1 MSVKRFSDDVFISS
15 RLLLAAFSGALSYFA
30 YPKPG
35 LWPLIFVSLAGLL
48 ISVRGA
54 TLGKALLVGFVGGW
68 TFFAS
73 QCWWLSQ
80 YLGPLPLVALAT
92 IEALIFGLGM
102 TLYQWLHRNLS
113 ARWVL
118 VLAFA
123 SIWTA
128 REWLST
134 HFPYGGFPWSRLS
147 MSQADSPLA
156 NWVFFGGLSLLSFV
170 VALITATIV
179 EYLPALLDSAKRPR
193 SVLAITL
200 VVAVSV
206 GVPMAVSFQS
216 SSDKFRVAAIQGN
229 ANAGLFAK
237 TYPGE
242 VLDIH
247 LTVTRKMIADGKAE
261 GVQLVVWPE
270 NASDLNPEY
279 STRAALELD
288 SLVNRELKVPFTFG
302 TITATES
309 DIFNSSI
316 LWLPGQGFA
325 DQYDKKRPVPF
336 AAFVPDRDF
345 WYQLAPDLI
354 GLISRGYT
362 FGERDPIFEV
372 DGKKFGVLICFEI
385 AIDEITQDIVDSGA
399 QAILSQTNNADFG
412 RSDEAFQQLAIAKL
426 RSIETGLPL
435 VNASTVGPSA
445 IFDAGDTLARSG
457 AFEPAYLVADI
468 GLSSVK
474 TPAMTVGRYFDIL
487 NLLAVAAFVSIV
499 LYRRGKAR

>member
-1 MSVKRFSDDVFISS
+1 MKRFSDDVFISS
-15 RLLLAAFSGALSYFA
+15 RLLLAALSGGLSYFA

-54 TLGKALLVGFVGGW
+54 TLGKAFLVGFVGGW

-80 YLGPLPLVALAT
+80 YLGPMPLVALAT

-102 TLYQWLHRNLS
+102 AIYQWLHRNLS
-113 ARWVL
+113 EKWVL
-118 VLAFA
+118 ILAFA

-170 VALITATIV
+170 VALITATVV
-179 EYLPALLDSAKRPR
+179 EYLPAVLDDAHRMRSIGAIAVVLLVSLAAPM
-193 SVLAITL
+193 SVSL
-200 VVAVSV
+200 
-206 GVPMAVSFQS
+206 QS
-216 SSDKFRVAAIQGN
+216 STDKFRVAAIQGN

-242 VLDIH
+242 VLDNH
-247 LTVTRKMIADGKAE
+247 LAVTRKMITDGKSD

-270 NASDLNPEY
+270 NASDLNPDY

-316 LWLPGQGFA
+316 LWLPGRGIA

-336 AAFVPDRDF
+336 AEFVPDRDF

-362 FGERDPIFEV
+362 FGERDPIFVV

-468 GLSSVK
+468 GLSSAK
-474 TPAMTVGRYFDIL
+474 TPGMIFGRYFDL
-487 NLLAVAAFVSIV
+487 FNLMVAATLCSIV
-499 LYRRGKAR
+499 IYRKRKAR

>member
-1 MSVKRFSDDVFISS
+1 
-15 RLLLAAFSGALSYFA
+15 
-30 YPKPG
+30 
-35 LWPLIFVSLAGLL
+35 
-48 ISVRGA
+48 
-54 TLGKALLVGFVGGW
+54 
-68 TFFAS
+68 
-73 QCWWLSQ
+73 
-80 YLGPLPLVALAT
+80 
-92 IEALIFGLGM
+92 
-102 TLYQWLHRNLS
+102 
-113 ARWVL
+113 
-118 VLAFA
+118 
-123 SIWTA
+123 
-128 REWLST
+128 
-134 HFPYGGFPWSRLS
+134 
-147 MSQADSPLA
+147 
-156 NWVFFGGLSLLSFV
+156 
-170 VALITATIV
+170 
-179 EYLPALLDSAKRPR
+179 
-193 SVLAITL
+193 
-200 VVAVSV
+200 
-206 GVPMAVSFQS
+206 
-216 SSDKFRVAAIQGN
+216 
-229 ANAGLFAK
+229 
-237 TYPGE
+237 
-242 VLDIH
+242 
-247 LTVTRKMIADGKAE
+247 
-261 GVQLVVWPE
+261 VVWPE

-316 LWLPGQGFA
+316 LWLPGQGIA

-336 AAFVPDRDF
+336 AEFVPDRDF

-468 GLSSVK
+468 GLSSGK
-474 TPAMTVGRYFDIL
+474 TPAMTFGRYFDL
-487 NLLAVAAFVSIV
+487 GNLLAVAALVSIV
-499 LYRRGKAR
+499 LYRRRKAR

>member
-1 MSVKRFSDDVFISS
+1 MKRHTDDTFLSS
-15 RLLLAAFSGALSYFA
+15 RLILAAVSGASSYFA

-35 LWPLIFVSLAGLL
+35 LWPIIFFSVAGLM

-54 TLGKALLVGFVGGW
+54 TLHRAMLVGFVGGW
-68 TFFAS
+68 AFFAS

-102 TLYQWLHRNLS
+102 VAYQWLHRNLPS
-113 ARWVL
+113 VTL
-118 VLAFA
+118 KVLAFA
-123 SIWTA
+123 IMWTA

-147 MSQADSPLA
+147 MSQSESPLA
-156 NWVFFGGLSLLSFV
+156 NWVYFGGLSLLSFV
-170 VALITATIV
+170 VALLVAGFVELLPRLLSLEGRRRTIATLAGLIAVALIV
-179 EYLPALLDSAKRPR
+179 PA
-193 SVLAITL
+193 SVNL
-200 VVAVSV
+200 
-206 GVPMAVSFQS
+206 QS
-216 SSDKFRVAAIQGN
+216 TESKFRVAAIQGN

-242 VLDIH
+242 VLDNH
-247 LTVTRKMIADGKAE
+247 LAVTRKMIADGKAQ
-261 GVQLVVWPE
+261 GVELVVWPE
-270 NASDLNPEY
+270 NASDLNPD
-279 STRAALELD
+279 SNGKASRELS
-288 SLVNRELKVPFTFG
+288 SLVNEELKTPFAFG

-309 DIFNSSI
+309 DIFNSSV
-316 LWLPGQGFA
+316 LWLPGQGFT

-336 AAFVPDRDF
+336 AEFVPDRDF

-385 AIDEITQDIVDSGA
+385 AIDEITQEIVDSGA

-445 IFDAGDTLARSG
+445 IFDAGETLASSG

-468 GLSSVK
+468 GLSQAK
-474 TPAMTVGRYFDIL
+474 TPAMTIGRYFDAV
-487 NLLAVAAFVSIV
+487 NLLLAAALASLV
-499 LYRRGKAR
+499 LYRRRKGQS

>member
-1 MSVKRFSDDVFISS
+1 MKRHIDDVFLSS
-15 RLLLAAFSGALSYFA
+15 RLLLAALSGALSYFA

-35 LWPLIFVSLAGLL
+35 LWPLIFVSVAGLL

-54 TLGKALLVGFVGGW
+54 TLGRAFSVGFVGGW

-102 TLYQWLHRNLS
+102 VVYQWLYRNHS
-113 ARWVL
+113 GRMVRVL
-118 VLAFA
+118 VFA

-170 VALITATIV
+170 VAFVTASLV
-179 EYLPALLDSAKRPR
+179 EYVPNLLHAANRRR
-193 SVLAITL
+193 SLGVIAGVL
-200 VVAVSV
+200 AVSV
-206 GVPMAVSFQS
+206 AVPMAVTLQS
-216 SSDKFRVAAIQGN
+216 SGEKFRVAAIQGN

-242 VLDIH
+242 VLDNH
-247 LTVTRKMIADGKAE
+247 LTVTRKMISDGKAK

-270 NASDLNPEY
+270 NASDLNPEF
-279 STRAALELD
+279 SPRANLELN
-288 SLVNRELKVPFTFG
+288 SLVNRELKTPFTFG

-316 LWLPGQGFA
+316 LWLPNGGFA

-336 AAFVPDRDF
+336 AEFVPDRDF

-445 IFDAGDTLARSG
+445 IFDGGDTLARSG

-468 GLSSVK
+468 GLSSSK
-474 TPAMTVGRYFDIL
+474 TPAMVIGRYFDL
-487 NLLAVAAFVSIV
+487 ANLLLAASLVSI
-499 LYRRGKAR
+499 LIYRRRKFN